1 MRAKKCASRL
11 ALSSMLW
18 LACVATILASHASLV
33 TTWVGRWP
41 IPANRQGM
49 SVLCGLL
56 ADGEGFEPSR
66 RLRVCPFSR
75 PVPSTTRPP
84 IHRNNFKWLVPS
96 SLATNREL
104 QPDCNRQRSYQRS
117 RGIPNS
123 PPIAF
128 AAAASAPLNKC
139 RSGPG
144 LRSPG
149 HDKVGDYW
157 SACKSPHRS
166 ALQHEIVG

>member
-1 MRAKKCASRL
+1 MRTLRPESSHWFDQGGYIDGYL
-11 ALSSMLW
+11 ADRFKIFCVLSML
-18 LACVATILASHASLV
+18 VDK
-33 TTWVGRWP
+33 
-41 IPANRQGM
+41 M
-49 SVLCGLL
+49 

-66 RLRVCPFSR
+66 RLRVCRFSR

-104 QPDCNRQRSYQRS
+104 QPDCNRQRSYQCS
-117 RGIPNS
+117 RGIPNN

-139 RSGPG
+139 RGGPG

-149 HDKVGDYW
+149 HDQVGD
-157 SACKSPHRS
+157 
-166 ALQHEIVG
+166 